1 MRAKLIKKN
10 LEIRFL
16 NVKEPVKCV
25 LLYYKNKLKSEEN
38 DKINFIIKK
47 LYFKYKSRVL
57 KYIYRLIDS

>member
-57 KYIYRLIDS
+57 KYIYRLIYS